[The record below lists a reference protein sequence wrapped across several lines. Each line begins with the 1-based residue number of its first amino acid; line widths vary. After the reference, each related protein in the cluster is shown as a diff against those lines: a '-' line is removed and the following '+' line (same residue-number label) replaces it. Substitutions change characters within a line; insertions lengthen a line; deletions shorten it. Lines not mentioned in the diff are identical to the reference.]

1 MPIGLNSDAVNGF
14 SVIRTNEI
22 QESST
27 GVGTSFTNTL
37 LANNST
43 NVTTAPPIAFTGD
56 TDTGIGHSASN
67 TLDLVTNGNPRF
79 RIEATGQI
87 KAVYE
92 SSLGTDYNTTMHNGW
107 LCRAWVNFNGEN
119 ATPITPRA
127 SGNVSSISVLDTGYY
142 AVTLQVA
149 MPDANYALTV
159 AVNSY
164 AGGSQPH
171 LSTPRN
177 FASAGQFQ
185 ILAMTPSFSQAY
197 SDQVFA
203 MVVR

>member
-1 MPIGLNSDAVNGF
+1 MAITLNGDTDLIITDYTNSLLKING
-14 SVIRTNEI
+14 
-22 QESST
+22 
-27 GVGTSFTNTL
+27 TL
-37 LANNST
+37 LTDDST
-43 NVTTAPPIAFTGD
+43 NVTTNPPISFIGD
-56 TDTGIGHSASN
+56 TDTGIGHSAAN
-67 TLDLVTNGNPRF
+67 TLDLVTNGQPRF
-79 RIEATGQI
+79 RVESTGQI

-92 SSLGTDYNTTMHNGW
+92 SYIGPDYNTTMHNGW
-107 LCRAWVNFNGEN
+107 LCRAWVNFNGES

-142 AVTLQVA
+142 AVTMLVA
-149 MPDANYALTV
+149 MPDANYALSV

-164 AGGSQPH
+164 AGNYPH

-177 FASAGQFQ
+177 FATAGQFQ
-185 ILAMTPSFSQAY
+185 ILAMTTSFSQGY

>member
-1 MPIGLNSDAVNGF
+1 MAISLNGDTDLITTDYTNNLLRLNG
-14 SVIRTNEI
+14 
-22 QESST
+22 
-27 GVGTSFTNTL
+27 TL
-37 LANNST
+37 LADDST

-56 TDTGIGHSASN
+56 TDTGIGHSAAN
-67 TLDLVTNGNPRF
+67 TLDLITNGQPRF
-79 RIEATGQI
+79 RVEATGQI

-119 ATPITPRA
+119 ATPIIPRA

-142 AVTLQVA
+142 AVTLQIA
-149 MPDANYALTV
+149 MPDANYALSV

-164 AGGSQPH
+164 AGNNAH

-177 FASAGQFQ
+177 FATAGQFQ
-185 ILAMTPSFSQAY
+185 ILAMTTSFSQAY